1 MAQTRAGAKPH
12 VGALTS
18 FVYGRSTMRNS
29 QADIAILG
37 GGLAGGLIALALA
50 ERQPDLDIVL
60 IEQDEALGGNHVWSF
75 FGPDVAKTDRWLLER
90 LVVKGWRGYD
100 VAFPGYERTLP
111 ATYYSVTSER
121 LNYELRQTLPPR
133 AILSGQRVVEVLRQ
147 AQDEREMEVRCA
159 DGSRI
164 AAGSVIDARGMRLAG
179 ELTGGW
185 QKFAGRLLELE
196 APHGLERPVVM
207 DATVDQVDGYRFVYC
222 LPFSDREIFVE
233 DTYYSDSST
242 LDRAEVGHRID
253 RYCAARGWQVKRT
266 ISEEHGV
273 LPVVSG
279 GDFEA
284 FWRAT
289 GVGTAKAGTRA
300 GLFHPLTSYS
310 LPHAVRFAAAL
321 AARRDFSAESLAR
334 FSESH
339 ARAEWARAD
348 FARRLAKMLFE
359 AAVPHERY
367 KVLERFYRLDNKLIE
382 RFYGARS
389 TLADKLRLV
398 SGKPP
403 VPFFRGLGSFLGMG
417 ESNRLRHGSLRA
429 ESV

>member
-1 MAQTRAGAKPH
+1 MSIRK
-12 VGALTS
+12 
-18 FVYGRSTMRNS
+18 
-29 QADIAILG
+29 ADIAILG

-50 ERQPDLDIVL
+50 ERQADLDVVL
-60 IEQDEALGGNHVWSF
+60 IEQDETLGGNHVWSF
-75 FGPDVAKTDRWLLER
+75 FGPDVARQDRWLLER

-100 VAFPGYERTLP
+100 VAFPGFDRTLP
-111 ATYYSVTSER
+111 ATYYSITSER

-133 AILSGQRVVEVLRQ
+133 AILSGQRVVE
-147 AQDEREMEVRCA
+147 ATASEVRCA

-164 AAGSVIDARGMRLAG
+164 AAGAVIDARGMRLSG

-185 QKFAGRLLELE
+185 QKFVGRLIELE

-207 DATVDQVDGYRFVYC
+207 DATVDQLDGYRFVYC
-222 LPFSDREIFVE
+222 LPFSDYEVFVE

-242 LDRAEVGHRID
+242 LDRPAIGQRIE
-253 RYCAARGWQVKRT
+253 RYCADRGWQVKRT
-266 ISEEHGV
+266 IGEEHGV

-279 GDFEA
+279 GDFDA

-289 GVGTAKAGTRA
+289 GVATAKAGTRA

-310 LPHAVRFAAAL
+310 LPHAVRFATAL
-321 AARRDFSAESLAR
+321 AARRDFAATSLAG
-334 FSESH
+334 FSETH

-348 FARRLAKMLFE
+348 FARRLGKMLFE
-359 AAVPHERY
+359 AAVPHDRY
-367 KVLERFYRLDNKLIE
+367 KVLERFYRLDDKLIE

-417 ESNRLRHGSLRA
+417 EPNRLRHGSLRA
-429 ESV
+429 ESA

>member
-1 MAQTRAGAKPH
+1 
-12 VGALTS
+12 
-18 FVYGRSTMRNS
+18 MRNS

-50 ERQPDLDIVL
+50 ERQPELDIVL

-75 FGPDVAKTDRWLLER
+75 FGPDVAKEDRWLLER
-90 LVVKGWRGYD
+90 LVVKGWKGYD
-100 VAFPGYERTLP
+100 VAFPGLDRTLP
-111 ATYYSVTSER
+111 ATYYSMTSER

-133 AILSGQRVVEVLRQ
+133 SILSGRRVVEADARK
-147 AQDEREMEVRCA
+147 VRLA
-159 DGSRI
+159 DGSRVS
-164 AAGSVIDARGMRLAG
+164 ANAVIDARGMRLSG

-185 QKFAGRLLELE
+185 QKFVGRLVELE
-196 APHGLERPVVM
+196 EPHGLERPVVM
-207 DATVDQVDGYRFVYC
+207 DANVDQIDGYRFVYC
-222 LPFSDREIFVE
+222 LPFGPREVFVE

-242 LDRAEVGHRID
+242 LDRAAVGQRIE
-253 RYCAARGWQVKRT
+253 RYCADRGWTITRT

-279 GDFEA
+279 GDFDA

-289 GVGTAKAGTRA
+289 GESTAKAGTRA

-321 AARRDFSAESLAR
+321 AARKDFSAEGLAR
-334 FSESH
+334 FSEDH
-339 ARAEWARAD
+339 ARTEWKRAD

-359 AAVPHERY
+359 AATPHERY

-389 TLADKLRLV
+389 TLTDKLRLV

-417 ESNRLRHGSLRA
+417 EPNRLRHGSLRA
-429 ESV
+429 ESA

>member
-1 MAQTRAGAKPH
+1 VSVRET
-12 VGALTS
+12 
-18 FVYGRSTMRNS
+18 
-29 QADIAILG
+29 DIAILG

-60 IEQDEALGGNHVWSF
+60 IEQDDALGGNHVWSF
-75 FGPDVAKTDRWLLER
+75 FGPDVAKADRWLIER

-100 VAFPGYERTLP
+100 VAFPDYDRTLP
-111 ATYYSVTSER
+111 ATYYSITSER

-133 AILSGQRVVEVLRQ
+133 AILSGQRVVEADAR
-147 AQDEREMEVRCA
+147 EVRCA

-164 AAGSVIDARGMRLAG
+164 AASAVIDARGMRLAG

-185 QKFAGRLLELE
+185 QKFVGRLVELE

-207 DATVDQVDGYRFVYC
+207 DATVDQIDGYRFVYC
-222 LPFSDREIFVE
+222 LPFTEREIFVE
-233 DTYYSDSST
+233 DTYYSDSSS
-242 LDRAEVGHRID
+242 LDRAAVGQRIE
-253 RYCAARGWQVKRT
+253 RYCADRGWQVKRT

-289 GVGTAKAGTRA
+289 GIATAKAGTRA

-310 LPHAVRFAAAL
+310 LPHAVRFATAL
-321 AARRDFSAESLAR
+321 AARRDFAADSLAR

-348 FARRLAKMLFE
+348 FARRLGKMLFE
-359 AAVPHERY
+359 AAVPIDRY
-367 KVLERFYRLDNKLIE
+367 KVLERFYTLDNKLIE

-417 ESNRLRHGSLRA
+417 QPNRLRHGSLRA

>member
-1 MAQTRAGAKPH
+1 
-12 VGALTS
+12 
-18 FVYGRSTMRNS
+18 MRNS

-50 ERQPDLDIVL
+50 ERQPELDIVL
-60 IEQDEALGGNHVWSF
+60 IEQEEALGGNHVWSF
-75 FGPDVAKTDRWLLER
+75 FGPDVAKEDRWLLER
-90 LVVKGWRGYD
+90 LVVKGWKGYD
-100 VAFPGYERTLP
+100 VAFPTHDRTLP
-111 ATYYSVTSER
+111 ATYYSMTSER

-133 AILSGQRVVEVLRQ
+133 AILSGQRVVEADAR
-147 AQDEREMEVRCA
+147 EVRCA
-159 DGSRI
+159 DGRRI
-164 AAGSVIDARGMRLAG
+164 AAGAVIDARGMRLSG

-185 QKFAGRLLELE
+185 QKFVGRLVELE
-196 APHGLERPVVM
+196 EPHGLERPMVM
-207 DATVDQVDGYRFVYC
+207 DANVDQIDGYRFVYC
-222 LPFSDREIFVE
+222 LPFGPREVFVE

-242 LDRAEVGHRID
+242 LDRAAVGQRIE
-253 RYCAARGWQVKRT
+253 RYCADRGWTIKRT

-279 GDFEA
+279 GDFNA

-289 GVGTAKAGTRA
+289 GEATAKAGTRA

-310 LPHAVRFAAAL
+310 LPNAVRFATAL
-321 AARRDFSAESLAR
+321 AARRDFSAENLAR

-339 ARAEWARAD
+339 ARAEWKRAD
-348 FARRLAKMLFE
+348 FARRLAGMLFE
-359 AAVPHERY
+359 AATPHERY
-367 KVLERFYRLDNKLIE
+367 KVLERFYTLDNKLIE

-417 ESNRLRHGSLRA
+417 EPNRLRHGSLRA
-429 ESV
+429 ESA

>member
-1 MAQTRAGAKPH
+1 MSIRK
-12 VGALTS
+12 
-18 FVYGRSTMRNS
+18 
-29 QADIAILG
+29 ADIAILG
-37 GGLAGGLIALALA
+37 GGLAGSLIALALA
-50 ERQPDLDIVL
+50 ERKSELDVVL
-60 IEQDEALGGNHVWSF
+60 IEQDETMGGNHVWSF
-75 FGPDVAKTDRWLLER
+75 FGPDVARQDRWLLER

-100 VAFPGYERTLP
+100 VAFPGYDRTLP

-121 LNYELRQTLPPR
+121 LNYELRETLPPR
-133 AILSGQRVVEVLRQ
+133 AILSGQRVVEVVPRHVR
-147 AQDEREMEVRCA
+147 DEQGIEVRCA

-164 AAGSVIDARGMRLAG
+164 AAGAVIDARGMRLSG

-185 QKFAGRLLELE
+185 QKFVGRLIELE

-207 DATVDQVDGYRFVYC
+207 DATVDQLDGYRFVYC
-222 LPFSDREIFVE
+222 LPFSEREIFVE

-242 LDRAEVGHRID
+242 LDRALIGQRIE
-253 RYCAARGWQVKRT
+253 RYCADRGWQIKRT

-289 GVGTAKAGTRA
+289 GIGTAKAGTRA

-310 LPHAVRFAAAL
+310 LPHAVRFATAL
-321 AARRDFSAESLAR
+321 AARRDFSAQRLAG
-334 FSESH
+334 FSEAH
-339 ARAEWARAD
+339 ARAEWAQAD
-348 FARRLAKMLFE
+348 FARRLGKMLFE
-359 AAVPHERY
+359 AAVPYERY
-367 KVLERFYRLDNKLIE
+367 KVLERFYRLDTKLIE

-417 ESNRLRHGSLRA
+417 EPNRLRHGSLRA
-429 ESV
+429 ESA

>member
-1 MAQTRAGAKPH
+1 
-12 VGALTS
+12 
-18 FVYGRSTMRNS
+18 MRHS

-50 ERQPDLDIVL
+50 ERRPELDVVL
-60 IEQDEALGGNHVWSF
+60 VEQDAALGGNHVWSF
-75 FGPDVAKTDRWLLER
+75 FGPDVAKADRWLLER
-90 LVVKGWRGYD
+90 LVVKGWKGYD
-100 VAFPGYERTLP
+100 VAFPGLARTLP
-111 ATYYSVTSER
+111 ATYYSMTSER
-121 LNYELRQTLPPR
+121 LNYELRQTLAPR
-133 AILSGQRVVEVLRQ
+133 AIMTGQRVVEVLRL
-147 AQDEREMEVRCA
+147 AQDEREFEVRCA

-164 AAGSVIDARGMRLAG
+164 AAGAVIDARGMRLAG

-185 QKFAGRLLELE
+185 QKFVGRLIELE
-196 APHGLERPVVM
+196 EPHGLERPVVM
-207 DATVDQVDGYRFVYC
+207 DATVDQLDGYRFVYC
-222 LPFSDREIFVE
+222 LPFGPREVFVE
-233 DTYYSDSST
+233 DTYYSDSSS
-242 LDRAEVGHRID
+242 LDRAEVGQRIE
-253 RYCAARGWQVKRT
+253 RYCEIRGWTILRT
-266 ISEEHGV
+266 IGEEHGV

-279 GDFEA
+279 GDFNA

-289 GVGTAKAGTRA
+289 GADTAKAGTRA

-321 AARRDFSAESLAR
+321 AARNDFSAESLAR

-339 ARAEWARAD
+339 ARTEWARAD

-359 AAVPHERY
+359 AAVPSERY
-367 KVLERFYRLDNKLIE
+367 KVLERFYSLDNKLIE

-417 ESNRLRHGSLRA
+417 EPNRLRHGSLRA
-429 ESV
+429 ETA

>member
-1 MAQTRAGAKPH
+1 
-12 VGALTS
+12 
-18 FVYGRSTMRNS
+18 MRNS

-50 ERQPDLDIVL
+50 ERQPELDIVL

-75 FGPDVAKTDRWLLER
+75 FGPDVAKEDRWLLER
-90 LVVKGWRGYD
+90 LVVKGWKGYD
-100 VAFPGYERTLP
+100 VAFPGLDRTLP
-111 ATYYSVTSER
+111 ATYYSMTSER

-133 AILSGQRVVEVLRQ
+133 SILSGRRVVEADARK
-147 AQDEREMEVRCA
+147 VRLA
-159 DGSRI
+159 DGSRVS
-164 AAGSVIDARGMRLAG
+164 ANAVIDARGMRLSG

-185 QKFAGRLLELE
+185 KKFVGRLVELE
-196 APHGLERPVVM
+196 EPHGLERPVVM
-207 DATVDQVDGYRFVYC
+207 DANVDQIDGYRFVYC
-222 LPFSDREIFVE
+222 LPFGPREVFVE

-242 LDRAEVGHRID
+242 LDRAAVGQRIE
-253 RYCAARGWQVKRT
+253 RYCADRGWTITRT

-279 GDFEA
+279 GDFDA

-289 GVGTAKAGTRA
+289 GESTAKAGTRA

-321 AARRDFSAESLAR
+321 AARKDFSAEGLAR
-334 FSESH
+334 FSEDH
-339 ARAEWARAD
+339 ARTEWKRAD

-359 AAVPHERY
+359 AATPHERY

-389 TLADKLRLV
+389 TLTDKLRLV

-417 ESNRLRHGSLRA
+417 EPNRLRHGSLRA
-429 ESV
+429 ESA

>member
-1 MAQTRAGAKPH
+1 
-12 VGALTS
+12 
-18 FVYGRSTMRNS
+18 MRNS

-50 ERQPDLDIVL
+50 ERQPELDIVL

-75 FGPDVAKTDRWLLER
+75 FGPDVAKEDRWLLER
-90 LVVKGWRGYD
+90 LVVKGWKGYD
-100 VAFPGYERTLP
+100 VAFPGLDRTLP
-111 ATYYSVTSER
+111 ATYYSMTSER

-133 AILSGQRVVEVLRQ
+133 SILSGRRVVEADAR
-147 AQDEREMEVRCA
+147 EVRLA
-159 DGSRI
+159 DGSRVS
-164 AAGSVIDARGMRLAG
+164 ANAVIDARGMRLSG

-185 QKFAGRLLELE
+185 QKFVGRLVELE
-196 APHGLERPVVM
+196 EPHGLERPVVM
-207 DATVDQVDGYRFVYC
+207 DANVDQIDGYRFVYC
-222 LPFSDREIFVE
+222 LPFGPREVFVE

-242 LDRAEVGHRID
+242 LDRAAVGQRIE
-253 RYCAARGWQVKRT
+253 RYCADRGWTITRT

-279 GDFEA
+279 GDFDA

-289 GVGTAKAGTRA
+289 GESTAKAGTRA

-321 AARRDFSAESLAR
+321 AARKDFSAEGLAR
-334 FSESH
+334 FSEDH
-339 ARAEWARAD
+339 ARTEWKRAD

-359 AAVPHERY
+359 AATPHERY

-389 TLADKLRLV
+389 TLTDKLRLV

-417 ESNRLRHGSLRA
+417 EPNRLRHGSLRA
-429 ESV
+429 ESA

>member
-1 MAQTRAGAKPH
+1 
-12 VGALTS
+12 
-18 FVYGRSTMRNS
+18 MRNS

-50 ERQPDLDIVL
+50 ERQPELDIVL
-60 IEQDEALGGNHVWSF
+60 IEQDEALCGNHVWSF
-75 FGPDVAKTDRWLLER
+75 FGPDVAKEDRWLLER
-90 LVVKGWRGYD
+90 LVVKGWKGYD
-100 VAFPGYERTLP
+100 VAFPGLDRTLP
-111 ATYYSVTSER
+111 ATYYSMTSER

-133 AILSGQRVVEVLRQ
+133 SILSGRRVVEADARK
-147 AQDEREMEVRCA
+147 VRLA
-159 DGSRI
+159 DGSRVS
-164 AAGSVIDARGMRLAG
+164 ANAVIDARGMRLSG

-185 QKFAGRLLELE
+185 QKFVGRLVELE
-196 APHGLERPVVM
+196 EPHGLERPVVM
-207 DATVDQVDGYRFVYC
+207 DANVDQIDGYRFVYC
-222 LPFSDREIFVE
+222 LPFGPREVFVE

-242 LDRAEVGHRID
+242 LDRAAVGQRIE
-253 RYCAARGWQVKRT
+253 RYCADRGWTIRRT

-279 GDFEA
+279 GDFDA

-289 GVGTAKAGTRA
+289 GESTAKAGTRA

-321 AARRDFSAESLAR
+321 AARKDFSAEGLAR
-334 FSESH
+334 FSEDH
-339 ARAEWARAD
+339 ARTEWKRAD

-359 AAVPHERY
+359 AATPHERY

-389 TLADKLRLV
+389 TLTDKLRLV

-403 VPFFRGLGSFLGMG
+403 VPFFRGLGSVLGMG
-417 ESNRLRHGSLRA
+417 EPNRLRHGSLRA
-429 ESV
+429 ESA

>member
-1 MAQTRAGAKPH
+1 MNIRE
-12 VGALTS
+12 
-18 FVYGRSTMRNS
+18 
-29 QADIAILG
+29 ADIAILG

-50 ERQPDLDIVL
+50 EHQPGLDVVL

-75 FGPDVAKTDRWLLER
+75 FGPDVAREHRWLLER

-100 VAFPGYERTLP
+100 VAFPAYTRTLP
-111 ATYYSVTSER
+111 ATYYSITSER
-121 LNYELRQTLPPR
+121 LNHALRQTLPPR
-133 AILSGQRVVEVLRQ
+133 AILSGQRVIEVVARQ
-147 AQDEREMEVRCA
+147 GRDARTDEVRCA

-164 AAGSVIDARGMRLAG
+164 AAGAVIDARGMRLSG

-185 QKFAGRLLELE
+185 QKFVGQLVELDV
-196 APHGLERPVVM
+196 PHGLDRPVVM
-207 DATVDQVDGYRFVYC
+207 DARIDQLDGYRFVYC
-222 LPFSDREIFVE
+222 LPFSPREVFVE

-242 LDRAEVGHRID
+242 LDRAVIGQRIE
-253 RYCAARGWQVKRT
+253 RYCADRGWQIKRL

-279 GDFEA
+279 GDFDA

-289 GVGTAKAGTRA
+289 GVATAKAGTRA

-321 AARRDFSAESLAR
+321 AARRDFSATGLAG
-334 FSESH
+334 FSETH
-339 ARAEWARAD
+339 ARAEWASAD
-348 FARRLAKMLFE
+348 FARRLAKMMFE
-359 AAVPHERY
+359 AAAPYERY
-367 KVLERFYRLDNKLIE
+367 KVLERFYTLDDKLIE

-403 VPFFRGLGSFLGMG
+403 VPLIRGLASFLGMG
-417 ESNRLRHGSLRA
+417 GSNRLRHGSLRA
-429 ESV
+429 ETA

>member
-1 MAQTRAGAKPH
+1 
-12 VGALTS
+12 
-18 FVYGRSTMRNS
+18 MRNS

-75 FGPDVAKTDRWLLER
+75 FGPDVAKADRWLLER

-111 ATYYSVTSER
+111 TTYYSVTSER

-133 AILSGQRVVEVLRQ
+133 AILSGQRVVEVEAR
-147 AQDEREMEVRCA
+147 EVRCA

-164 AAGSVIDARGMRLAG
+164 AAGAVIDARGMRLAG

-185 QKFAGRLLELE
+185 QKFAGRLIELDE
-196 APHGLERPVVM
+196 PHGLQRPVVM
-207 DATVDQVDGYRFVYC
+207 DATVDQLDGYRFVYC

-233 DTYYSDSST
+233 DTYYSDSSS
-242 LDRAEVGHRID
+242 LDRAELGQRID
-253 RYCAARGWQVKRT
+253 RYCADRGWLVKRT

-279 GDFEA
+279 GDFDA

-321 AARRDFSAESLAR
+321 SARREFSTESLVK
-334 FSESH
+334 FSETH

>member
-1 MAQTRAGAKPH
+1 
-12 VGALTS
+12 
-18 FVYGRSTMRNS
+18 MRNS
-29 QADIAILG
+29 KADIAILG

-50 ERQPDLDIVL
+50 ERQPELDIVL

-75 FGPDVAKTDRWLLER
+75 FGPDVAKADRWLLER
-90 LVVKGWRGYD
+90 LVVKGWKGYD
-100 VAFPGYERTLP
+100 VAFPAHDRTLP
-111 ATYYSVTSER
+111 ATYYSLTSER

-147 AQDEREMEVRCA
+147 AQDEREEVRLT

-164 AAGSVIDARGMRLAG
+164 AAGAVIDARGMRLAG

-185 QKFAGRLLELE
+185 QKFVGRLVELE
-196 APHGLERPVVM
+196 EPHGIDRPIVM
-207 DATVDQVDGYRFVYC
+207 DATVDQLDGYRFVYC
-222 LPFSDREIFVE
+222 LPFSEREMFVE

-242 LDRAEVGHRID
+242 LDRAAVGQRIE
-253 RYCAARGWQVKRT
+253 RYCADRGWTIART
-266 ISEEHGV
+266 INEEHGV

-279 GDFEA
+279 GDFNA
-284 FWRAT
+284 FCRAT
-289 GVGTAKAGTRA
+289 GEGTAKAGTRA

-310 LPHAVRFAAAL
+310 LPHAVRFATAL
-321 AARRDFSAESLAR
+321 AARKDFSADGLAK

-339 ARAEWARAD
+339 ARAEWKRAD

-359 AAVPHERY
+359 AATPHERY

-389 TLADKLRLV
+389 TLGDKLRLV

-417 ESNRLRHGSLRA
+417 EPNRLRHGSLRA
-429 ESV
+429 ESA

>member
-1 MAQTRAGAKPH
+1 
-12 VGALTS
+12 
-18 FVYGRSTMRNS
+18 MRNS

-50 ERQPDLDIVL
+50 ERQPDLDVVL

-75 FGPDVAKTDRWLLER
+75 FGPDVAKADRWLLER
-90 LVVKGWRGYD
+90 LVVKGWKGYD
-100 VAFPGYERTLP
+100 VAFPGLDRTLP
-111 ATYYSVTSER
+111 ATYYSITSER

-133 AILSGQRVVEVLRQ
+133 AILSGQRVVE
-147 AQDEREMEVRCA
+147 ADAHEVRCA
-159 DGSRI
+159 DGSRV
-164 AAGSVIDARGMRLAG
+164 AAGAVIDARGMRLAG

-185 QKFAGRLLELE
+185 QKFVGRLIELE
-196 APHGLERPVVM
+196 EPHGLERPVVM
-207 DATVDQVDGYRFVYC
+207 DAKVDQLDGYRFVYC

-233 DTYYSDSST
+233 DTYYSDSSS
-242 LDRAEVGHRID
+242 LDRAEVGQRIE
-253 RYCAARGWQVKRT
+253 RYCENRGWTILRT

-279 GDFEA
+279 GDFNA

-289 GVGTAKAGTRA
+289 GTGVAKAGTRA

-321 AARRDFSAESLAR
+321 AARKDFSATSLAR

-359 AAVPHERY
+359 AAVPSERY
-367 KVLERFYRLDNKLIE
+367 KVLERFYSLDNKLIE

-389 TLADKLRLV
+389 TLGDKLRLV

-417 ESNRLRHGSLRA
+417 EPNRLRHGSLRA
-429 ESV
+429 ETA

>member
-1 MAQTRAGAKPH
+1 
-12 VGALTS
+12 
-18 FVYGRSTMRNS
+18 MRNRE
-29 QADIAILG
+29 ADIAILG

-50 ERQPDLDIVL
+50 ERQPELDVVL

-75 FGPDVAKTDRWLLER
+75 FGPDVAKADRWLLER
-90 LVVKGWRGYD
+90 LVVKGWCGYD
-100 VAFPGYERTLP
+100 VAFPGHERSLP
-111 ATYYSVTSER
+111 ATYYSITSER

-133 AILSGQRVVEVLRQ
+133 AILSGQRVVEVVPRQ
-147 AQDEREMEVRCA
+147 ARDEREIEVRCA
-159 DGSRI
+159 DGSRVT
-164 AAGSVIDARGMRLAG
+164 AGAVIDARGMRLAG

-185 QKFAGRLLELE
+185 QKFVGRLIELKE
-196 APHGLERPVVM
+196 PHGLERPVVM
-207 DATVDQVDGYRFVYC
+207 DATVDQLDGYRFVYC
-222 LPFSDREIFVE
+222 LPFGEREIFVE
-233 DTYYSDSST
+233 DTCYSDSST
-242 LDRAEVGHRID
+242 LDRAAVGERIE
-253 RYCAARGWQVKRT
+253 RYCADREWQVKRT
-266 ISEEHGV
+266 INEEHGV

-279 GDFEA
+279 GDFDA

-321 AARRDFSAESLAR
+321 AARRDFSADGLAK
-334 FSESH
+334 FSETH

-367 KVLERFYRLDNKLIE
+367 KVLERFYTLDNKLIE

-417 ESNRLRHGSLRA
+417 EPNRLRHGSLRA